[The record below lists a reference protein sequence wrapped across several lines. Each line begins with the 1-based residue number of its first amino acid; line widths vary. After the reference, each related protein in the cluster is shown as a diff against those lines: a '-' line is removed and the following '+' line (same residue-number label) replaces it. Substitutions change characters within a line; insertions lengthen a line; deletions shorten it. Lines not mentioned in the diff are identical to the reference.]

1 LTGARASPTLL
12 AGKEE
17 PLMDWIE
24 QLFGLSPDG
33 GDGSTELMW
42 LLAFVVIVIAVA
54 WRRGLLA
61 HLFRRIGR

>member
-1 LTGARASPTLL
+1 
-12 AGKEE
+12 
-17 PLMDWIE
+17 MDWIE
-24 QLFGLSPDG
+24 QLLGLSPDG